1 MQGYRVPC
9 SALLAPEPALNFRRG
24 NHERCVSYFTLARN
38 RCSPADPHADRRGAF
53 CSLGTFLSVSA
64 CCPAQIDQQPH
75 RRGSPEAHPR
85 NENRVTAVPFRLLS
99 PPAASSKASGRSV
112 RTSCRRSR
120 SRAKKS
126 FLLRANRSWATP
138 RYLHRVATH

>member
-9 SALLAPEPALNFRRG
+9 SALQAPEPALNFRRG

-85 NENRVTAVPFRLLS
+85 NENWVTAVPS
-99 PPAASSKASGRSV
+99 PLVPAASPFGYRSGAVVESEWPE
-112 RTSCRRSR
+112 RTH
-120 SRAKKS
+120 K
-126 FLLRANRSWATP
+126 LPLEP
-138 RYLHRVATH
+138 

>member
-85 NENRVTAVPFRLLS
+85 NENWVTAVPFRLLS
-99 PPAASSKASGRSV
+99 PPA
-112 RTSCRRSR
+112 TSLGSRRV
-120 SRAKKS
+120 
-126 FLLRANRSWATP
+126 ANRSAIGPGAVVESEWP
-138 RYLHRVATH
+138 ERTHKLPPKPKQG

>member
-1 MQGYRVPC
+1 MQGYRAPC

-24 NHERCVSYFTLARN
+24 NHERRVSYFTLARN

-85 NENRVTAVPFRLLS
+85 NENWVTAV
-99 PPAASSKASGRSV
+99 
-112 RTSCRRSR
+112 
-120 SRAKKS
+120 S
-126 FLLRANRSWATP
+126 FLLRANRLRHFGLRRVKYLTHWHGATA
-138 RYLHRVATH
+138 LSIL